1 MDSCIDDTW
10 KELLPFFSQFSLSV
24 FRMDT
29 NSSPGRF
36 KSQGKAPWGRG
47 WDGHT
52 KIQALL
58 RSNSDKWQ
66 GLNELATSDIK
77 NSNKEMAH
85 FSKHETTVSDFQTRD
100 IQSPLPP
107 PPLSPHLPQREP
119 QEEMVW
125 TFRSNGT
132 NWVLL
137 ATYLKY
143 IDCNSLSS
151 LKTTVIHSCSSW
163 SVKQCTTPSSVKTT
177 IICRQMPHLSTI
189 VLGYVITYVSLKQ
202 QKVKC
207 ESWD

>member
-1 MDSCIDDTW
+1 MIPGKSCCHSSAS
-10 KELLPFFSQFSLSV
+10 SQ
-24 FRMDT
+24 
-29 NSSPGRF
+29 GRF

-47 WDGHT
+47 WDWQT

-66 GLNELATSDIK
+66 GLNEMARSDIK

-85 FSKHETTVSDFQTRD
+85 FSKHETTVSDFQTGD
-100 IQSPLPP
+100 IHSPLPP
-107 PPLSPHLPQREP
+107 PPPTPPREP
-119 QEEMVW
+119 QEKMVW
-125 TFRSNGT
+125 TFRSNWT

-151 LKTTVIHSCSSW
+151 LKTTAIHSCSSW
-163 SVKQCTTPSSVKTT
+163 SVKQCTTPSSVTTT

-189 VLGYVITYVSLKQ
+189 VLGSVITYVSLKQ
-202 QKVKC
+202 QKVKV